1 MSRKFLVMVSV
12 LITLSLVLA
21 ACATPTTAPVVP
33 EEPVATEAPV
43 VTEAPVATEA
53 PVVTEAPVD
62 PMVALEEAAKAEGT
76 IVSYGLPDD
85 WVNYGGMW
93 ALYTE
98 KYGIPHA
105 DTDMSS
111 GEILAALR
119 AEASAPVAD
128 ITDLGLNFA
137 SVVNDESLSQP
148 YKHAYWDEIPDYAKD
163 PDGRWSAAYWGAI
176 AFTVNADIVANVPA
190 TWQDLLKPEYRDTI
204 CMKDP
209 RESATANMVVLAA
222 AYANGGDETNPQPGV
237 DFFKQLVD
245 AGQLRAVAP
254 STSTIEKGE
263 CPISLFW
270 DFDGLSKKRDLGMN
284 LVTVIPSDGT
294 VAGLY
299 IQFVTAGAPHP
310 NAAKLLIELEYSD
323 EGQLA
328 YANGFVHPIRE
339 SVTLPEEL
347 LAQFPPK
354 ENYSSVNF
362 PKDFA
367 ALAEAAT
374 KISEGWSLIA
384 Q

>member
-119 AEASAPVAD
+119 AIMSFE
-128 ITDLGLNFA
+128 
-137 SVVNDESLSQP
+137 
-148 YKHAYWDEIPDYAKD
+148 
-163 PDGRWSAAYWGAI
+163 
-176 AFTVNADIVANVPA
+176 
-190 TWQDLLKPEYRDTI
+190 
-204 CMKDP
+204 
-209 RESATANMVVLAA
+209 VL
-222 AYANGGDETNPQPGV
+222 T
-237 DFFKQLVD
+237 
-245 AGQLRAVAP
+245 
-254 STSTIEKGE
+254 
-263 CPISLFW
+263 
-270 DFDGLSKKRDLGMN
+270 
-284 LVTVIPSDGT
+284 
-294 VAGLY
+294 
-299 IQFVTAGAPHP
+299 
-310 NAAKLLIELEYSD
+310 
-323 EGQLA
+323 
-328 YANGFVHPIRE
+328 
-339 SVTLPEEL
+339 
-347 LAQFPPK
+347 
-354 ENYSSVNF
+354 
-362 PKDFA
+362 
-367 ALAEAAT
+367 
-374 KISEGWSLIA
+374 
-384 Q
+384 